1 LSFFVGFFVLFYS
14 INGLGVSIDMKNMGL
29 KNWGQRRFHEC
40 TRTYPCFYP
49 DLESCLCRTHDC
61 DLDWCSFYTAGIGVI
76 LIPLG
81 LRKLKNFPGNLS
93 DELKK
98 LIEAIKAEYH
108 GAVNK

>member
-1 LSFFVGFFVLFYS
+1 
-14 INGLGVSIDMKNMGL
+14 MKNMGL
-29 KNWGQRRFHEC
+29 NNWGNVAFMSVLGHILAFILIWNPAFAGL
-40 TRTYPCFYP
+40 TIVIWTGAAFIA
-49 DLESCLCRTHDC
+49 
-61 DLDWCSFYTAGIGVI
+61 AGIGVI
-76 LIPLG
+76 LISLG